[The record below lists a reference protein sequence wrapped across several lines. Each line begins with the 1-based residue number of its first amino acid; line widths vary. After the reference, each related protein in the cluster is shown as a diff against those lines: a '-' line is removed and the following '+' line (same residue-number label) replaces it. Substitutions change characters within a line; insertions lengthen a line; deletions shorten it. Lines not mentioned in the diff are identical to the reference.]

1 MKKKLFVKLPI
12 ILIVTA
18 TILVGL
24 TMLLYLKVLPYAV
37 SHPKTISFA
46 QKSAKKYLNVELQIE
61 EPKLHTELKPNI
73 GFGVKRL
80 YLGKDDKK
88 LVELNKFDSAFSL
101 KEVHLKN
108 IIVKKL
114 VADNIFVDVSEVES
128 LLPKSDEK
136 EKKPL
141 EWNFYIDNALF
152 GVNHCEILYKLQPDT
167 NIRLLGKHI
176 GVNNA
181 EKIKRNVYFKLNADV
196 ERNSKH
202 VTVKLN
208 DEGNVFFQ
216 DNKFHIENC
225 PISINNSN
233 VFINLLADKKRNYN
247 IELFSKN
254 FNVNDVIEFLN
265 TQIIENNV
273 HEILSYFDNINGA
286 FDFKLNI
293 VNNNFDGNIKLNKV
307 NFMVLPV
314 DSIPIT
320 LTKGNIALNTKEV
333 KLENFEG
340 YYDNNVQNKL
350 NFKGTVKDYL
360 KTMDMNLEGDALAN
374 SSFFKKHLSRMV
386 ETPLDIKGQARTRV
400 NLKSKNNIMDI
411 VWYFMLKPGENI
423 KVANDYL
430 PFEDSMRLMKSDMHL
445 ENMILDVKSL
455 DYHMISQEK
464 IQEIREKRQKGEKR
478 NPNHKPKPI
487 FRLSSSVDLAHNN
500 HVKFVGFEIPE
511 PLQSELLNVV
521 LKQEIFKKGKIGGKL
536 LVDNSGTYPTLQGSM
551 NMDRVL
557 IPSQRTFI
565 KEAVLN
571 AENNIIKLT
580 SEGGYKRA
588 RFKFSGD
595 ILNELKF
602 PVIVKDANLSVE
614 HVDLLRLLENSASDS
629 KSQENVVVTDTG
641 NIKVEDNGNDFDI
654 SNIII
659 EKGKFHLGSGTYK
672 DIAFSNLDAD
682 LSLNKDSI
690 LDIKS
695 NRFEIAEGHSSV
707 KVSCDLKNQKYNVI
721 LGVLN
726 VNADTIAKSLLDLN
740 NEISGKASGFIN
752 INTDKS
758 LKLNGNIKFKIADGT
773 IEKIGL
779 VEYVLKFAAI
789 FRNPVAMISPGIF
802 ADIVNMPEGKF
813 DKITG
818 SLEIKNNVA
827 RRIKIKT
834 YSPQLSTY
842 IAGRYNMDNKDT
854 SLRIYTKFSSSRKGF
869 GGFLRNLS
877 LNALATRIPLSS
889 RNDANYYAV
898 ELAELPEIDADEKD
912 CQIFLTKVEG
922 DVENNNYIS
931 SLKKIK

>member
-1 MKKKLFVKLPI
+1 MKHKLFSKTFI
-12 ILIVTA
+12 TMGIVA
-18 TILVGL
+18 FVLVGAV
-24 TMLLYLKVLPYAV
+24 MFLYLKGLPYAV
-37 SHPKTISFA
+37 SHPKTIAYA
-46 QKSAKKYLNVELQIE
+46 QNCVKKYFDADLKIE

-73 GFGVKRL
+73 TFDVKRL
-80 YLGKDDKK
+80 YLEKDKK
-88 LVELNKFDSAFSL
+88 KLIELNQFGSAFSL
-101 KEVHLKN
+101 KEIHLKN

-114 VADNIFVDVSEVES
+114 VADNIYVDVPEVEK
-128 LLPKSDEK
+128 LLPKS
-136 EKKPL
+136 EKKEQKPM
-141 EWNFYIDNALF
+141 EWQFFIDDALL
-152 GVNHCEILYKLQPDT
+152 GVNHCEIIYKIQPDT
-167 NIRLLGKHI
+167 NIRLQGKHI

-181 EKIKRNVYFKLNADV
+181 EKVKRNVFFKLIADI

-202 VTVKLN
+202 VIVKLN

-225 PISINNSN
+225 PISINNSDI
-233 VFINLLADKKRNYN
+233 FINLLADKKRNVD
-247 IELFSKN
+247 IELYSKK
-254 FNVNDVIEFLN
+254 FKVNDVIDFLN

-273 HEILSYFDNINGA
+273 KDILAYFDKIDGT

-293 VNNNFDGNIKLNKV
+293 KNNNFDGNINLNRIDFK
-307 NFMVLPV
+307 VLPV
-314 DSIPIT
+314 DALPVT
-320 LTKGNIALNTKEV
+320 LTKGNIYLDTKEV
-333 KLENFEG
+333 KLDDFEG
-340 YYDNNVQNKL
+340 YYDNNSQNKM
-350 NFKGTVKDYL
+350 NFKGIVKDYL
-360 KTMDMNLEGDALAN
+360 KTMDMNLEGDAIAG
-374 SSFFKKHLSRMV
+374 SSFFRTHLTRMTG
-386 ETPLDIKGQARTRV
+386 TPLDIQGQARTKV
-400 NLKSKNNIMDI
+400 TLKSKNSIMDL

-423 KVANDYL
+423 KVAKDDL
-430 PFEDSMRLMKSDMHL
+430 PFGDSFRMMKSDMHL
-445 ENMILDVKSL
+445 ENMILDIKSL
-455 DYHMISQEK
+455 DYHMVSQEK
-464 IQEIREKRQKGEKR
+464 VEEIRARRRQGEKF
-478 NPNHKPKPI
+478 NPANKPKPI
-487 FRLSSSVDLAHNN
+487 FRLSSSIDLANNN
-500 HVKFVGFEIPE
+500 HIRFVGFEIPE
-511 PLQSELLNVV
+511 PLPSELLNVV
-521 LKQEIFKKGKIGGKL
+521 LKQELFKKGKIGGKL
-536 LVDNSGTYPTLQGSM
+536 LVDNSHDCPTLNGSM

-571 AENNIIKLT
+571 AEDRIIKLT
-580 SEGGYKRA
+580 SSGGYKRA
-588 RFKFSGD
+588 RFKFDGD

-602 PVIVKDANLSVE
+602 PIIVKNANLSVQ
-614 HVDLLRLLENSASDS
+614 HVDLLRLLENTTSDT
-629 KSQENVVVTDTG
+629 KPQDDVVATDTG
-641 NIKVEDNGNDFDI
+641 TVKLESGESDFDI

-659 EKGKFHLGSGTYK
+659 EKGKFHLDSGTYK
-672 DIAFSNLDAD
+672 EIEFANLDAD

-707 KVSCDLKNQKYNVI
+707 KVNCDLKNQKYNII

-726 VNADTIAKSLLDLN
+726 VNADTIAKSLLELN
-740 NEISGKASGFIN
+740 NEISGKASGIID

-789 FRNPVAMISPGIF
+789 FRNPVAMISPGVF

-818 SLEIKNNVA
+818 SLELKNNVA

-842 IAGRYNMDNKDT
+842 IAGRYNLDNKDA
-854 SLRIYTKFSSSRKGF
+854 SLRIYTKFSSRRKGF
-869 GGFLRNLS
+869 GGFLRNIS

-889 RNDANYYAV
+889 RNDENYYAV

-922 DVENNNYIS
+922 DVENNNYLS